1 MATRLCKSSIND
13 AFTVA
18 LDDSLLDLNGHTVPG
33 TAAYYVVAT
42 KAADPANP
50 GKYLGGTTGSTA
62 PYLVTGYITADIAP
76 AETLF

>member
-1 MATRLCKSSIND
+1 MAIHACKSSIND
-13 AFTVA
+13 AFTIE

-42 KAADPANP
+42 KSADPANP
-50 GKYLGGTTGSTA
+50 GKYLGGTAGSTA
-62 PYLVTGYITADIAP
+62 PYLVTGYIVPETDP